1 MDDARPI
8 LHYWGKAKPQT
19 SGGSQWH
26 PLVYHCLDVAA
37 CGRKLLESDRE
48 RRRSLARLAS
58 LDEEALLAW
67 LSFLLAIHDVGKFSD
82 GFQNLRPD
90 LFQALQ
96 DRGTRVFY
104 DERHDT
110 LGWLFAQDNLP
121 AVFADDD
128 VEDLWDLLAP
138 WMSAVTGHHGRPPN
152 NPNQKTLLL
161 KRQFPIPVHQEA
173 IRCICELARL
183 LLPEGLPFS
192 TRDYNNL
199 RPLFIRASWLVAG
212 LAVAA
217 DWLGSNQQWF
227 PYWNGL
233 PLSCERYWH
242 DFALARANNAVK
254 ESGLTPATP
263 ESGCP
268 AHSCVPHACG
278 DEPGLS

>member
-1 MDDARPI
+1 
-8 LHYWGKAKPQT
+8 
-19 SGGSQWH
+19 
-26 PLVYHCLDVAA
+26 
-37 CGRKLLESDRE
+37 
-48 RRRSLARLAS
+48 
-58 LDEEALLAW
+58 
-67 LSFLLAIHDVGKFSD
+67 
-82 GFQNLRPD
+82 
-90 LFQALQ
+90 
-96 DRGTRVFY
+96 
-104 DERHDT
+104 
-110 LGWLFAQDNLP
+110 
-121 AVFADDD
+121 
-128 VEDLWDLLAP
+128 
-138 WMSAVTGHHGRPPN
+138 MSAVTGHHSHPN

-217 DWLGSNQQWF
+217 HWLGSNQQWF

-242 DFALARANNAVK
+242 DFALAHADIAVK

-263 ESGCP
+263 AHFHRMTELFDNVLEPTPLQRLTESMQL
-268 AHSCVPHACG
+268 A
-278 DEPGLS
+278 PGPQLIAIEEVTGGGKTEAALTLAARLLAAGEADGIFLALPTMATADAMHGRVQRVYQRFFADGASASLV